1 MILNRIIITQG
12 DPLRFHVNHTE
23 KGEAYELGTGESYF
37 ATIALENDPDILVAR
52 LNPTTADFDFP
63 LNLSEGSY
71 VFEVGIIAADGTK
84 RILLPA
90 LDERHNALNQILVLR
105 LTIKSK

>member
-1 MILNRIIITQG
+1 MILNRIVITEG

-23 KGEAYELGTGESYF
+23 NGEIYEKGTGETYF
-37 ATIALENDPDILVAR
+37 ATIAMEDNPDILVAS

-71 VFEVGIIAADGTK
+71 VFEVGIKSADGDK

-105 LTIKSK
+105 RLCND